1 MTSQHETTSSKTKTP
16 FWAKFQKPTIPQ
28 PTLQKSPIPELNFL
42 GTAKLTTAICEASTA
57 LTNQDL
63 VCIAYA
69 IMKDANEHLAD
80 LDKKIAGIAQ
90 QKKSNSDCILNYVF
104 D

>member
-1 MTSQHETTSSKTKTP
+1 MTNQHATFSSQYS
-16 FWAKFQKPTIPQ
+16 FWEKFKKPVSPQ
-28 PTLQKSPIPELNFL
+28 PTPQKSPIPELNFL
-42 GTAKLTTAICEASTA
+42 GTAKLTAAICEASTA

-63 VCIAYA
+63 VCIAHA
-69 IMKDANEHLAD
+69 IIKDANEYLAD

-90 QKKSNSDCILNYVF
+90 QKKSDSDYILNYVF